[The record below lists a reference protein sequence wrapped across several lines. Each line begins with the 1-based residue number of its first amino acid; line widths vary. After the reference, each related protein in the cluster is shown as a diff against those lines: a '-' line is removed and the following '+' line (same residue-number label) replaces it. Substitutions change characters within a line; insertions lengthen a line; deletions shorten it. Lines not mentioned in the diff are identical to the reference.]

1 MKLLLKPQK
10 LLLKKRGCAWYRLHE
25 YPLSSSFFL
34 ESGNAILNQYFFIR
48 YAHFTWH
55 SNTPLL
61 TSSKLDLETA
71 CYCWVRTFSTTIL
84 RFTGYGYFQFVH
96 INFVMNKETINQLGK
111 AKPKSAANKML
122 NYNTSNIE
130 YSYEVVYWFLLA
142 WHRFFKTNFSDLS
155 LSKLIRQLSYRVFID
170 RKQ

>member
-1 MKLLLKPQK
+1 MGWNRCFSNKKGSITLLAGYIRKWLYIYLEK
-10 LLLKKRGCAWYRLHE
+10 
-25 YPLSSSFFL
+25 SFFP
-34 ESGNAILNQYFFIR
+34 SDRVWLNMTLGIWNCFWSHKNYFWRREDAYDIDYTNIHSRAHSSLNWEMLFSINISLFA

-96 INFVMNKETINQLGK
+96 INFLMNKETINQLGK
-111 AKPKSAANKML
+111 AKHKSFVKCFT
-122 NYNTSNIE
+122 NYIT
-130 YSYEVVYWFLLA
+130 
-142 WHRFFKTNFSDLS
+142 
-155 LSKLIRQLSYRVFID
+155 
-170 RKQ
+170 

>member
-10 LLLKKRGCAWYRLHE
+10 LLLKKRGCVWYRLHE

-34 ESGNAILNQYFFIR
+34 ELGDAILNQYFFIR

-84 RFTGYGYFQFVH
+84 RFTGYGYFQSVH
-96 INFVMNKETINQLGK
+96 INFAMNKETINQPAK
-111 AKPKSAANKML
+111 AKRITN
-122 NYNTSNIE
+122 NIE
-130 YSYEVVYWFLLA
+130 YFYEVVYWFLLA
-142 WHRFFKTNFSDLS
+142 WYRFFKTNFSDLS
-155 LSKLIRQLSYRVFID
+155 LSKLIRQLSYRMFID

>member
-10 LLLKKRGCAWYRLHE
+10 LLLKKRGCVWYRLHE

-34 ESGNAILNQYFFIR
+34 ELGDAILNQYFFIR
-48 YAHFTWH
+48 YAHFAWH
-55 SNTPLL
+55 QNTPLL

-96 INFVMNKETINQLGK
+96 INFVMNKETINQLAK
-111 AKPKSAANKML
+111 AKPIYKINVVQIILLHNS
-122 NYNTSNIE
+122 TSNIQ
-130 YSYEVVYWFLLA
+130 YSYEV
-142 WHRFFKTNFSDLS
+142 
-155 LSKLIRQLSYRVFID
+155 FID
-170 RKQ
+170 FC

>member
-10 LLLKKRGCAWYRLHE
+10 LLLKKRGCVWYRLHE

-34 ESGNAILNQYFFIR
+34 ELRYAILNQYSFIR

-71 CYCWVRTFSTTIL
+71 CYCWVRTSSTTIL

-96 INFVMNKETINQLGK
+96 INFVMNKETINQLWN
-111 AKPKSAANKML
+111 ANIPIRKTLYKLYYQTIILVILSIPMKL
-122 NYNTSNIE
+122 FID
-130 YSYEVVYWFLLA
+130 FLA
-142 WHRFFKTNFSDLS
+142 WHGFF
-155 LSKLIRQLSYRVFID
+155 
-170 RKQ
+170 

>member
-1 MKLLLKPQK
+1 MTLYLFRKSFFPSDRVWLNMTLGISKLLLKPQK
-10 LLLKKRGCAWYRLHE
+10 LLLKKRGCVWYRLHE

-34 ESGNAILNQYFFIR
+34 ELGYAILNQYFFIR

-96 INFVMNKETINQLGK
+96 INFAMNKETINQPAK
-111 AKPKSAANKML
+111 AKRIYKNRNIIMKEIKRCT
-122 NYNTSNIE
+122 NYNI
-130 YSYEVVYWFLLA
+130 
-142 WHRFFKTNFSDLS
+142 
-155 LSKLIRQLSYRVFID
+155 
-170 RKQ
+170 